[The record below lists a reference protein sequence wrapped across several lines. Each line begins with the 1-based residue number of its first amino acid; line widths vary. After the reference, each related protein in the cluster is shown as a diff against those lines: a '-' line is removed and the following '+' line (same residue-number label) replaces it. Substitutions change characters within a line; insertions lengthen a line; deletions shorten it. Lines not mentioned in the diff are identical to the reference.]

1 MEAQHLGSPLI
12 EPVHYFLGLL
22 KVVDVDLDQ
31 VNSLRERGADA
42 VDEITKD
49 IGDLRLAFDRADV
62 ETTPLRRRLRS
73 RLGKSADKKNGHL
86 RRSPQSRTAFR
97 FSEAFVKHGVVKPIH
112 LLSILVE
119 ANILCVADL
128 LRDLRLSREL
138 LLETSTKIAISSSSQ
153 EKAEES
159 SLANWERIFQSVT
172 GQGWSF
178 GWMRFIREDVLFWRF
193 EASKAGIHHCRRRG
207 HHRRYY
213 RVGSRN
219 LSMSVIHGPKSSRR
233 HHHRLHHQLPPRSQS
248 SPPFHNKTSLPKQTK

>member
-97 FSEAFVKHGVVKPIH
+97 ISEAFVKSGEVKPIH

-119 ANILCVADL
+119 ANIPCIAEL
-128 LRDLRLSREL
+128 LQDLRLSREL
-138 LLETSTKIAISSSSQ
+138 LLEASTKIAISNGTL
-153 EKAEES
+153 EKAAAEES
-159 SLANWERIFQSVT
+159 SVSNWERIFHSLT
-172 GQGWSF
+172 NRGWSL
-178 GWMRFIREDVLFWRF
+178 GWMRFIRKDVLFWRV
-193 EASKAGIHHCRRRG
+193 EASKAGIHHIVEGEDITVAIIELDRAICR
-207 HHRRYY
+207 
-213 RVGSRN
+213 
-219 LSMSVIHGPKSSRR
+219 
-233 HHHRLHHQLPPRSQS
+233 
-248 SPPFHNKTSLPKQTK
+248 